1 MIQTIRSDN
10 GKKYTSGRFQQ
21 FYDESSIEHQL
32 TELYTLQHNCVS
44 KKKNRSIIE
53 MTRCI
58 LYENELPKKL
68 WAEIANTVVY
78 LVNRMS
84 TSVLYK
90 RTPFEA
96 WFGYKPNL

>member
-1 MIQTIRSDN
+1 M
-10 GKKYTSGRFQQ
+10 
-21 FYDESSIEHQL
+21 
-32 TELYTLQHNCVS
+32 
-44 KKKNRSIIE
+44 
-53 MTRCI
+53 
-58 LYENELPKKL
+58 YENELPKKL

>member
-1 MIQTIRSDN
+1 
-10 GKKYTSGRFQQ
+10 
-21 FYDESSIEHQL
+21 
-32 TELYTLQHNCVS
+32 
-44 KKKNRSIIE
+44 
-53 MTRCI
+53 MTKCI